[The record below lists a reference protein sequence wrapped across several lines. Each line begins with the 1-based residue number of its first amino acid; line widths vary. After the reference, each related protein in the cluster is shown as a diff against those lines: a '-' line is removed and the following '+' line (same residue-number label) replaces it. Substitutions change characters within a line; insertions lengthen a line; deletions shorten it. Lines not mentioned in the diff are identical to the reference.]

1 MRAGGG
7 EGGLVEALPGRCR
20 AATAALHVCRCTPNL
35 SPSSPP
41 KLCLM
46 RAACESCTSSV
57 GRVGPNP
64 FLRPPAAA
72 AGVSSVSS
80 MAFETHDNGVG
91 GEGCPAGLGVS
102 GIRSVGGGVDGGTL
116 SLELTEL
123 ALRSWIDSA
132 LFRLRSRRRV
142 WWLEEYA

>member
-1 MRAGGG
+1 
-7 EGGLVEALPGRCR
+7 
-20 AATAALHVCRCTPNL
+20 
-35 SPSSPP
+35 
-41 KLCLM
+41 M

-57 GRVGPNP
+57 GRLGRLGP
-64 FLRPPAAA
+64 FLRPPE
-72 AGVSSVSS
+72 VSSVSS
-80 MAFETHDNGVG
+80 MALATHDDGVG
-91 GEGCPAGLGVS
+91 GEGEGCAEAGLGVS

-142 WWLEEYA
+142 WWLEYA